1 MNTDGHSIMSLQWM
15 ICFGDGGFEK
25 LTVQEVLPIEERE
38 TNKFPELNIET
49 TGKKPGLIIKLA

>member
-1 MNTDGHSIMSLQWM
+1 MSLQWM
-15 ICFGDGGFEK
+15 ICFGDGDFEK

-38 TNKFPELNIET
+38 TNKFPDLNIET